1 MARRCWLLE
10 AKPILWVCC
19 CTFAWEKKKK
29 LEQLL
34 HSFSQ
39 QMGCSIGGTFTRLES
54 NYVAWPSLDL
64 HFY

>member
-1 MARRCWLLE
+1 MALRCWLLE

-19 CTFAWEKKKK
+19 CTFAWKKKK
-29 LEQLL
+29 IGAVVALVFSADGLL
-34 HSFSQ
+34 HRRQ
-39 QMGCSIGGTFTRLES
+39 LTRLES